1 MIYKLQKDSNE
12 LIELEETTFSKE
24 RIFELTH
31 IEEWV
36 RKNPKILCDADED
49 ILIISKQQASE
60 TMKRS
65 DLVGIDNLGNITVIE
80 LKRDIAEPMTGF
92 QAIQYASYYS
102 DTKYDQACEIYAK
115 YLRENKDEF
124 KLGVDTDF
132 LEAAQESIRN
142 FCDQIK
148 IPDDFN
154 RNQRIILVARE
165 FKGDLLSAVTWLI
178 YKEIEIKCIE
188 LTLYKHGGDL
198 FIAPTTILP
207 TPDISE
213 NIVRVKQK
221 DELVKQER
229 QAVTRQ
235 KWLGNM
241 EDHYNNLQPPL
252 GEYLARLVSELKIE
266 PSGMSGSGFHLFH
279 GDKKIM
285 ITTWQRSKI
294 EIRFSRTKKEDLER
308 LLKDFGITSL
318 VIKEKSDIE
327 SYGLANPTPAIDYK
341 EESGNFND
349 VITFCKVWLGTG

>member
-1 MIYKLQKDSNE
+1 M
-12 LIELEETTFSKE
+12 
-24 RIFELTH
+24 
-31 IEEWV
+31 
-36 RKNPKILCDADED
+36 
-49 ILIISKQQASE
+49 
-60 TMKRS
+60 
-65 DLVGIDNLGNITVIE
+65 
-80 LKRDIAEPMTGF
+80 
-92 QAIQYASYYS
+92 
-102 DTKYDQACEIYAK
+102 
-115 YLRENKDEF
+115 
-124 KLGVDTDF
+124 
-132 LEAAQESIRN
+132 
-142 FCDQIK
+142 
-148 IPDDFN
+148 
-154 RNQRIILVARE
+154 
-165 FKGDLLSAVTWLI
+165 I

>member
-12 LIELEETTFSKE
+12 LIELEEATFSKE
-24 RIFELTH
+24 RISESTH

-49 ILIISKQQASE
+49 ILIISKQQVSE

-80 LKRDIAEPMTGF
+80 LKRDIAGPMTEF

-102 DTKYDQACEIYAK
+102 DTKYDQACEVYAK

-132 LEAAQESIRN
+132 LKAAQESIRN
-142 FCDQIK
+142 FCELDN
-148 IPDDFN
+148 FN
-154 RNQRIILVARE
+154 GNQRIILVAKE
-165 FKGDLLSAVTWLI
+165 FKRDLLSAVTWLI
-178 YKEIEIKCIE
+178 YKGIEIKCIK
-188 LTLYKHGGDL
+188 LTLYKHDGDL
-198 FIAPTTILP
+198 FIAPTTVLP

-235 KWLGNM
+235 KWLGNI
-241 EDHYNNLQPPL
+241 EDHYNKLQPPL
-252 GEYLARLVSELKIE
+252 GEYLTRLVSELKID
-266 PSGMSGSGFHLFH
+266 PSGMSGSGFHLLH

-294 EIRFSRTKKEDLER
+294 EIRFSRAKKEDLEK
-308 LLKDFGITSL
+308 LLKDLDITSL
-318 VIKEKSDIE
+318 AIKEKSDIE

-341 EESGNFND
+341 EEFGNFDD
-349 VITFCKVWLGTG
+349 VITFCKAWLGVS